1 MLGPRLSAPIP
12 LRLAHNR
19 VTGGFG
25 CALQKQHKYN
35 HTIIMKGLI
44 LSGGKGTRLRPL
56 TFTSAKQLI
65 PLANKPVLFRVI
77 ESIRDAGVTDIGVVV
92 GPPTDEEVKAQVGD
106 GSRWGVKITYIVQ
119 DRPAGLAHAVK
130 ISRDFLGDDRFVMF
144 LGDNCIQG
152 GIHKLIQQYAN
163 SDYNSQIVLKRVP
176 DARSYGVAVLDADG
190 KIDRLIEK
198 PKDPPSDLALVGVY
212 MFDKHIFEAVNAIK
226 PSGRG
231 ELEITD
237 AIQWLVSNGRRVF
250 PYVHSGWWVDTG
262 KREDMLEANSLV
274 LEELVPMNEGTVENS
289 EVDARVTL
297 EKGAHVI
304 NSIVRGPVIIG
315 ENSRIVNSYIG
326 PFTSI
331 HSDCV
336 IENAEIDR
344 SIVLEHCE
352 IRDIPARI
360 HDSLIG
366 RRSIVTRAPMK
377 PNGYRLMLGDYSQT
391 GLV

>member
-1 MLGPRLSAPIP
+1 
-12 LRLAHNR
+12 
-19 VTGGFG
+19 
-25 CALQKQHKYN
+25 
-35 HTIIMKGLI
+35 MKGLI

-77 ESIRDAGVTDIGVVV
+77 ETIRDAGVTDIGVVV

-106 GSRWGVKITYIVQ
+106 GSRWGVKITFITQ
-119 DRPAGLAHAVK
+119 DRPAGLAHAVR
-130 ISRDFLGDDRFVMF
+130 ISRDFIGDDRFVMF

-152 GIHKLIQQYAN
+152 GIHKLIRQYAE
-163 SDYNSQIVLKRVP
+163 SDYNSQIVLKQVP
-176 DARSYGVAVLDADG
+176 DPRSYGVAVLRPDG
-190 KIDRLIEK
+190 GIERLIEK

-212 MFDKHIFEAVNAIK
+212 MFDKHVFEAVEAIK
-226 PSGRG
+226 PSWRG

-237 AIQWLVSNGRRVF
+237 AIQWLVSNGRKVF
-250 PYVHSGWWVDTG
+250 PYVHTGWWVDTG
-262 KREDMLEANSLV
+262 KREDMLEANALV
-274 LEELVPMNEGTVENS
+274 LEELAPSVEGTIENS
-289 EVDARVTL
+289 EVDQRVTV
-297 EKGAHVI
+297 EKGAVI
-304 NSIVRGPVIIG
+304 RNSIVRGPAIIG
-315 ENSRIVNSYIG
+315 ENTRIENAYIG

-331 HSDCV
+331 HNDCV

-366 RRSIVTRAPMK
+366 RHSVVNRAPQK
-377 PNGYRLMLGDYSQT
+377 PHGYRLMLGDYSQA